1 MSIHSVQIG
10 IITLGLVI
18 FVGNLHAGDVLDTY
32 WPIDPKVIYNNIIWF
47 GYFVGFII
55 AQIFKWRGRWMAY
68 LAMVGFG
75 ILIFTNIMIVFI
87 DSTFHQF
94 Q

>member
-1 MSIHSVQIG
+1 MSIRSVQIG
-10 IITLGLVI
+10 IFTLGSGILI
-18 FVGNLHAGDVLDTY
+18 GHYIAGSTLGTF
-32 WPIDPKVIYNNIIWF
+32 WPIDAKVIYNNIIWA

-55 AQIFKWRGRWMAY
+55 AQIYKWRGRWMAY

-75 ILIFTNIMIVFI
+75 ILIFTNIMIIFI